1 MSTENQAR
9 LVIIEG
15 PDASGK
21 TAVAD
26 CVAAMLDAPTSPI
39 SARAFHHA
47 RNGGSPD
54 LYIRAL
60 DYAHQRAALCR
71 ATDNSLDDVIL
82 CDRWWHSTHVEA
94 FRTSDNALGALA
106 RAEEMALPTPLLVVV
121 LDAPDHVLNARM
133 EARGEKVTREDMAR
147 RAIYREGA
155 GEARLWTHDGSYT
168 RQPSPPLVVVDS
180 SGTVEETARAVATE
194 VLRAMGRPVVGWDA
208 DGREVGLVG

>member
-1 MSTENQAR
+1 MSTDQAR

-39 SARAFHHA
+39 AARAFHHT
-47 RNGGSPD
+47 RNGGSSD

-71 ATDNSLDDVIL
+71 ATDNGMDDVIL

-94 FRTSDNALGALA
+94 FRTSDSALGTLA
-106 RAEEMALPTPLLVVV
+106 RAEEIALPRPLLVVV
-121 LDAPDHVLNARM
+121 LDAPDHVLDARM
-133 EARGEKVTREDMAR
+133 AARGEKVTRADRDR
-147 RAIYREGA
+147 RNIYREGA
-155 GEARLWTHDGSYT
+155 GEARLWAHDGSYA
-168 RQPSPPLVVVDS
+168 RHPAPPLVVVDS
-180 SGTVEETARAVATE
+180 SGSVEETAKRVATE
-194 VLRAMGRPVVGWDA
+194 VLRALGRPVVGWDA
-208 DGREVGLVG
+208 DGREVPLVR